1 MRPISLSLA
10 GDILDS
16 IRFAMLLEDHADGD
30 GAHSR
35 LLQRYA
41 SIRSRALQRLV
52 VVVLLPSLGT
62 GRPVLDVNDERILG
76 DH

>member
-16 IRFAMLLEDHADGD
+16 IRFAMLLEDHADDD

-62 GRPVLDVNDERILG
+62 CVYRKRRPY
-76 DH
+76 